1 MRIGLVIPPTGFM
14 LDDRVFPS
22 LGILKVAAVLEQAG
36 HAVHVFD
43 GSGMTDYVDAVAAWA
58 ARLSFRH
65 VGFTATTPQMPAA
78 WRMTE
83 AVRLARGGEVTT
95 VLGGP
100 HVTLL
105 NAAARRELQCGE
117 SGRATAALRD
127 LQGRYDV
134 LVAGDGE
141 RAIFQALEVDE
152 GPVLIDAD
160 DPSIPL
166 FLTREALSMA
176 PFPAR
181 HLIDLQ
187 SYRFEIAGERAVSLI
202 GQLGC
207 PFECGFCGGRLSPSL
222 RRVRLRP
229 PEAVV
234 AEMRHLY
241 ETYGAR
247 GFMFLDD
254 ELNVNRALPDLLARI
269 TALQRELGVRF
280 RCRGLLKAELFTDAQ
295 AAALAEAGFADLLIG
310 FESGS
315 PRMLLN
321 MNKKATL
328 EENTRCVATARAHGI
343 RVKALMSVGHPGES
357 AATVQETE
365 DWLLA
370 VRPDEFDVTVITL
383 YPGTPYYDQS
393 QCIAS
398 AAYPIYVY
406 EAPKTRDR
414 LYSVPIDQFED
425 TPFYKGVPGQY
436 RAYVWTDHLT
446 SDDLCRL
453 RDRVEATV
461 RERLGIA
468 WPTGPAAIQ
477 FEHSMGQR

>member
-36 HAVHVFD
+36 HTVTVFD
-43 GSGMTDYVDAVAAWA
+43 GSGLDACDVAAMDWA
-58 ARLSFRH
+58 QRVRPDI
-65 VGFTATTPQMPAA
+65 VGITATTPQMPTA
-78 WRMTE
+78 WRLAQAIRTVWP
-83 AVRLARGGEVTT
+83 VRM

-105 NAAARRELQCGE
+105 NAAARREPTP
-117 SGRATAALRD
+117 GRAHWGLRE
-127 LQGRYDV
+127 LQERFEV

-141 RAIFQALEVDE
+141 RAIFQAIAP
-152 GPVLIDAD
+152 GAPALIDAD
-160 DPSIPL
+160 DPTRPE
-166 FLTREALSMA
+166 FLTPAGLA
-176 PFPAR
+176 TLPLPAR
-181 HLIDLQ
+181 HLIDMA

-229 PEAVV
+229 PATVI

-241 ETYGAR
+241 ETYGAK

-254 ELNVNRALPDLLARI
+254 ELNVNRALPDLLAQM
-269 TALQRELGVRF
+269 TQLQRDLGVRF
-280 RCRGLLKAELFTDAQ
+280 RCRGLLKSELFTEAQ
-295 AAALAEAGFADLLIG
+295 AVALAQAGFSDLLIG

-315 PRMLLN
+315 PRMLAN
-321 MNKKATL
+321 MNKKATR
-328 EENTRCVATARAHGI
+328 EDNTRCVALARAHGI
-343 RVKALMSVGHPGES
+343 RVKALMSIGHPGES
-357 AATVQETE
+357 AATVQETQ

-370 VRPDEFDVTVITL
+370 MRPDEFDVTVITV
-383 YPGTPYYDQS
+383 YPGTPYYDQ
-393 QCIAS
+393 ARWY
-398 AAYPIYVY
+398 ADDDARPVFVY

-414 LYSVPIDQFED
+414 LYSLSINQLED
-425 TPFYKGVPGQY
+425 TPFYKGIPGQY
-436 RAYVWTDHLT
+436 QAFVWTDHL
-446 SDDLCRL
+446 SPVDLCGL

-461 RERLGIA
+461 RERLGIP
-468 WPTGPAAIQ
+468 WPTGPAALQ
-477 FEHSMGQR
+477 YEHSMGQR